1 MRLSAEAPE
10 GETFDIENDC
20 EAAGPKFSGIKP
32 PGHNFLS
39 SVLRPERYFT
49 VWFAASPR
57 KGQLLRL

>member
-32 PGHNFLS
+32 PGHNFFCPLS
-39 SVLRPERYFT
+39 CGQSDILRSGLQHHRERDGF
-49 VWFAASPR
+49 
-57 KGQLLRL
+57 